1 MSNGLNPFS
10 SQVQGGQGVYQ
21 IDFEKL
27 KNMQMISSD
36 KTQTIGF
43 SMSQG
48 AESKM
53 ETSNINIDFDIN
65 SEMQKFM

>member
-43 SMSQG
+43 SMSQD